1 MIKGIVSYFVR
12 CYPLEIGDAINLK
25 HLCAEISSIESPTID
40 LNFYSRLANSVE
52 YIEFCFFFK
61 CNNF

>member
-1 MIKGIVSYFVR
+1 MR

-52 YIEFCFFFK
+52 YIEFCFFF
-61 CNNF
+61 